1 LELQNKIIKN
11 ITMKLS
17 DEDMLI
23 KNTQQWKEII
33 KNKRDYAP
41 QLLTTA
47 PNKILQNRIE
57 NHIKDY
63 VPSPVKTTKR
73 GGTVQS
79 STTNTRMD

>member
-1 LELQNKIIKN
+1 
-11 ITMKLS
+11 MKLS

-41 QLLTTA
+41 QLLSTA

-57 NHIKDY
+57 NHMNDY
-63 VPSPVKTTKR
+63 VPSHVKTNKK

-79 STTNTRMD
+79 STTSNCMD

>member
-1 LELQNKIIKN
+1 
-11 ITMKLS
+11 MKLS

-41 QLLTTA
+41 QLLKTA
-47 PNKILQNRIE
+47 PNKILENRIE

-63 VPSPVKTTKR
+63 VEPPVKTNKR
-73 GGTVQS
+73 GGALQS

>member
-1 LELQNKIIKN
+1 
-11 ITMKLS
+11 MKLS

-23 KNTQQWKEII
+23 KNTQQWKQII

-47 PNKILQNRIE
+47 PNKILKNRIE

-63 VPSPVKTTKR
+63 VQPPVKTNKR
-73 GGTVQS
+73 GGLCKALRPATVW
-79 STTNTRMD
+79 TKKVFY